1 MRFDTD
7 DDTLNEEREAPDQPD
22 LLRQPDFRV
31 ALGLAKAVSIACGRP
46 KLTRGAMLA
55 GIALA
60 AQRELLS
67 RPLPSGVPPVSTLFE
82 AAAAEGLQPAYE
94 QIHPLEDDRTLP
106 LDPGLRSALSAARR
120 GSLDSLIQALLS
132 GARASAAAPGRALAR
147 DDRFHRLVGLAR
159 RIAPNESHA
168 PVSAGLLVVSALEL
182 HRRCAESYDASLRT
196 HLASHADDIEAL
208 ARQRGWQLPDAWEAD
223 AENAAGR
230 NSERQPL
237 DLTRTVLPFAGSEKL
252 ESSPDPFR
260 ALLDA
265 GIREAVTWRL
275 RERVATHEAGHA
287 AVSLLLRPQVRI
299 DSVTVLPKGSSLGR
313 TVYRDDSPACDLPL
327 TRADLITRLC
337 VSLAGR
343 AAQRRRY
350 GEQGVDVGSG
360 TDLEQATEQAWRCIS
375 RCGFDDQI
383 GPLSLRAI
391 AKAGGAGSPWLHD
404 LAQRRLQALMAEAD
418 LRVARLVDTHW
429 PRIERLADALA
440 ERGTLSECEVIDI
453 VLPTDQPFQLENTP

>member
-1 MRFDTD
+1 M
-7 DDTLNEEREAPDQPD
+7 NEEREAPDKPD

-31 ALGLAKAVSIACGRP
+31 ALGLAKAVSIACGRSE
-46 KLTRGAMLA
+46 LTCGAMLA

-60 AQRELLS
+60 AQRELFSRSLS
-67 RPLPSGVPPVSTLFE
+67 YDVPLVSALFE

-94 QIHPLEDDRTLP
+94 QLQALDDGKTLP

-120 GSLDSLIQALLS
+120 GSLGSLIHALLAA
-132 GARASAAAPGRALAR
+132 ARTSAVAAPGRHLAR

-159 RIAPNESHA
+159 LIAPDGSYA
-168 PVSAGLLVVSALEL
+168 PLSAGLLAMSALEL
-182 HRRCAESYDASLRT
+182 HRRGAEAFDASLRT
-196 HLASHADDIEAL
+196 QLVAHADDIEAF
-208 ARQRGWQLPDAWEAD
+208 ARQRGWQLADAWEAA
-223 AENAAGR
+223 AESSAGR
-230 NSERQPL
+230 CHERESF
-237 DLTRTVLPFAGSEKL
+237 DLKQTLLPFSGSEKL
-252 ESSPDPFR
+252 EDSPDPLS
-260 ALLDA
+260 AVLEA

-299 DSVTVLPKGSSLGR
+299 QSVTVLPHGSSLGR
-313 TVYRDDSPACDLPL
+313 TVYREDSPACDLPL
-327 TRADLITRLC
+327 TRADLMARLC

-350 GEQGVDVGSG
+350 GEQGVDVGSE

-391 AKAGGAGSPWLHD
+391 AKGGGAASPWLHE

-418 LRVARLVDTHW
+418 
-429 PRIERLADALA
+429 
-440 ERGTLSECEVIDI
+440 
-453 VLPTDQPFQLENTP
+453 